1 MFQFQQ
7 FTIHDDRCAMKVGTD
22 GVLLGAWCQMPPT
35 SFADTTKDTTIRKAL
50 TQQPPQHTEQTLE
63 YTQEQA
69 QGQQVGV
76 AQKDNA
82 GTPSAARALDI
93 GTGSG
98 LIAMMLAQ
106 RYPQG
111 QIVGVELDADATTQ
125 AIENV
130 VASPFASQ
138 IVVKQGD
145 IMSEDW
151 REDLQPFDMIVSN
164 PPYFEETL
172 LSPNQQRAQ
181 ARHVHHGLT
190 FEALTQRS
198 AQLLKSG
205 GWLQVIIP
213 KTAQSRFVR
222 CAQDAGFSLIHQTD
236 VHTVARKAPKRVM
249 LRFQLHFT
257 PPTHHENGHTIIGDF
272 LQTDQLILQENG
284 ERSPQYQQLCADFY
298 LTQGQLDARASK
310 DEKS

>member
-35 SFADTTKDTTIRKAL
+35 
-50 TQQPPQHTEQTLE
+50 
-63 YTQEQA
+63 
-69 QGQQVGV
+69 
-76 AQKDNA
+76 
-82 GTPSAARALDI
+82 PSAARALDI

-98 LIAMMLAQ
+98 LIALMLAQ
-106 RYPQG
+106 HYPQL

-125 AIENV
+125 ARENV
-130 VASPFASQ
+130 TASPFASQ

-145 IMSEDW
+145 IMTEDW
-151 REDLQPFDMIVSN
+151 REDHLPFDMIVSN

-190 FEALTQRS
+190 FEALAQRR

-213 KTAQSRFVR
+213 KTAQPRFVR

-257 PPTHHENGHTIIGDF
+257 PPTQHENGHTIIGDF
-272 LQTDQLILQENG
+272 LQSYKKMACAVHNISNFAPISTSRKGNSMQGLPRTKRAKNHLPLQISTAHCKKQRENKAKSCLFARKEVIL
-284 ERSPQYQQLCADFY
+284 
-298 LTQGQLDARASK
+298 
-310 DEKS
+310 

>member
-1 MFQFQQ
+1 
-7 FTIHDDRCAMKVGTD
+7 MKVGTD
-22 GVLLGAWCQMPPT
+22 GVLLGAWCQMPP
-35 SFADTTKDTTIRKAL
+35 
-50 TQQPPQHTEQTLE
+50 
-63 YTQEQA
+63 
-69 QGQQVGV
+69 
-76 AQKDNA
+76 
-82 GTPSAARALDI
+82 TPSAARALDI

-130 VASPFASQ
+130 AASPFASQ

-190 FEALTQRS
+190 FEALTQQS

-205 GWLQVIIP
+205 GWLQVILP
-213 KTAQSRFVR
+213 KSAQQHFVR
-222 CAQDAGFSLIHQTD
+222 SAQDTGFSLIHQTD
-236 VHTVARKAPKRVM
+236 VHTVARKSPKRVL
-249 LRFQLHFT
+249 LRFQLHYT
-257 PPTHHENGHTIIGDF
+257 QPNHSSEAQPIIGDF

-284 ERSPQYQQLCADFY
+284 QRNPQYQQLCADFY
-298 LTQGQLDARASK
+298 LTPEQLNHPSSPTAPQQQDISAPQ
-310 DEKS
+310 

>member
-22 GVLLGAWCQMPPT
+22 SVLLGAWCEMPP
-35 SFADTTKDTTIRKAL
+35 A
-50 TQQPPQHTEQTLE
+50 
-63 YTQEQA
+63 
-69 QGQQVGV
+69 
-76 AQKDNA
+76 
-82 GTPSAARALDI
+82 PSAARALDI

-98 LIAMMLAQ
+98 LIALMLAQ
-106 RYPQG
+106 RYPHLQV
-111 QIVGVELDADATTQ
+111 VGVELDAAATTQ
-125 AIENV
+125 AAENAA
-130 VASPFASQ
+130 ASPFAAQ
-138 IVVKQGD
+138 VRMKQGD
-145 IMSEDW
+145 IMTDDW
-151 REDLQPFDMIVSN
+151 REDDQRFDMIVSN

-172 LSPNQQRAQ
+172 LSPIQQRAQ

-190 FEALTQRS
+190 FEALTSRS

-222 CAQDAGFSLIHQTD
+222 CAQDAGFSLIRQTD
-236 VHTVARKAPKRVM
+236 VYTVARKAPKRVM

-257 PPTHHENGHTIIGDF
+257 LPTHHQNGSTIVGDF

-284 ERSPQYQQLCADFY
+284 ERSPQYQQLCQDFY
-298 LTQGQLDARASK
+298 LTPAQLNARASA
-310 DEKS
+310 DEKT